1 MVVFHWD
8 IKARTDLDGS
18 AVDVHVVLL
27 LQTQQRAALFKGAA
41 TAVLLFYVPATR
53 LSLSAA
59 TAFAAAAG
67 YVCLVRA
74 SVQTCLMSRGSASV
88 AMSVLQY
95 AERHRGV

>member
-1 MVVFHWD
+1 M
-8 IKARTDLDGS
+8 
-18 AVDVHVVLL
+18 HVVLL
-27 LQTQQRAALFKGAA
+27 LQTQQRAALFEGAA
-41 TAVLLFYVPATR
+41 TAVLLFYVPATW

-59 TAFAAAAG
+59 AAFAAAAAG

-74 SVQTCLMSRGSASV
+74 SVETCLMSRGSASV